1 MWLLT
6 SFSQRRPSEDPGR
19 PRPVRDVLRDTYGQV
34 IAVLLCKKEGLKGK
48 FLLLRSTE

>member
-6 SFSQRRPSEDPGR
+6 SFSQRRPSENPGW
-19 PRPVRDVLRDTYGQV
+19 PSPVRDVLRDNYGQV

-48 FLLLRSTE
+48 IVLLRSTE